1 MAESEE
7 ARELTDRA
15 GDLDALANDVEALL
29 NDAKSYITNTMTTWE
44 GPNRNE
50 VEDLLSDYD
59 LDCGTAAEALR
70 TRANNLRTQ
79 ADSLEDGGGNGGE

>member
-1 MAESEE
+1 MSEESEALVDQAESLE
-7 ARELTDRA
+7 
-15 GDLDALANDVEALL
+15 ALANDVEALL
-29 NDAKSYITNTMTTWE
+29 SGAKSYITNTMTTWE

-70 TRANNLRTQ
+70 TRANNLRTD
-79 ADSLEDGGGNGGE
+79 ASELENGNGEGGGE